1 MKHLKLFAAL
11 CCAAVLP
18 FGLYAAEVPAVIAL
32 SSDGVEMRY
41 ELSSVQRIVFDA
53 GGMTLQRTAEA
64 GDVSG
69 VRCVLFGTMEQTPTA
84 LAETREAALCVYPNP
99 VQHYLCVEG
108 AAADATCTVYDLQG
122 RALLH
127 SAAQHIDVT
136 ALQQGSYL
144 LKINDQIIK
153 FIKK

>member
-11 CCAAVLP
+11 CCLSAASFL
-18 FGLYAAEVPAVIAL
+18 FAAEVPAVVAL
-32 SSDGVEMRY
+32 SSDGSRTSY
-41 ELSSVQRIVFDA
+41 ELSTVLRIVPSA
-53 GGMTLQRTAEA
+53 GGFALVRSGALPE
-64 GDVSG
+64 VSG
-69 VRCVLFGTMEQTPTA
+69 VRCVFFGTMEQTS
-84 LAETREAALCVYPNP
+84 LAEARKAALCVYPNP

>member
-1 MKHLKLFAAL
+1 MRYKILLL
-11 CCAAVLP
+11 LLLP
-18 FGLYAAEVPAVIAL
+18 SVFGLRAATVPAVIAV
-32 SSDGVEMRY
+32 SADGAETRY
-41 ELSSVQRIVFDA
+41 ELASVQRIVFDA
-53 GGMTLQRTAEA
+53 GGMTLQRKAEA
-64 GDVSG
+64 GNVNG
-69 VRCVLFGTMEQTPTA
+69 VRCVLFGSMEQMPTA
-84 LAETREAALCVYPNP
+84 LAEAGEATIYAYPNP
-99 VQHYLCVEG
+99 VQNYLRIEG

-127 SAAQHIDVT
+127 SAAQQIDVT

>member
-1 MKHLKLFAAL
+1 MNPKRFLAAL
-11 CCAAVLP
+11 CCLSAAACLR
-18 FGLYAAEVPAVIAL
+18 AAEVPAVVAL
-32 SSDGVEMRY
+32 SSDGSRTSY
-41 ELSSVQRIVFDA
+41 ELSTVLRIVPSA
-53 GGMTLQRTAEA
+53 GGFALVRSGALPE
-64 GDVSG
+64 VSG
-69 VRCVLFGTMEQTPTA
+69 VRCVLFGTMEQTS
-84 LAETREAALCVYPNP
+84 LAEAREAALCVYPNP